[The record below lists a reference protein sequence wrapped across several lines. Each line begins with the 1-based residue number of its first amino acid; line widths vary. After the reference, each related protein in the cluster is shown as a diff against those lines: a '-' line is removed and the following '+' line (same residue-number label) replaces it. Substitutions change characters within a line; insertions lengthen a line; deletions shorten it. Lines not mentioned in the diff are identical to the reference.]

1 MTQLEYLT
9 ALISIIVA
17 LGLTDLAQSLRD
29 LVRPDHRV
37 RWHPLPLLWAAVTL
51 LLIVQIW
58 WGSFEALQMEVF
70 SQAWVFLAYLLMFLV
85 LYLACAFSLPDPDWH
100 GGADRSDPEVLD
112 LHAFYFSAAHRRWF
126 FGTLLVLI
134 VLAEAFTQ
142 TVFVPENRIR
152 TLSLN
157 ATGVVTLGVL
167 MGTDRAWVHWVITAL
182 AFVTVLVSTAT
193 RQLI

>member
-17 LGLTDLAQSLRD
+17 LGLTDLAKSLRH
-29 LVRPDHRV
+29 LIRPDHRV
-37 RWHPLPLLWAAVTL
+37 RWHALPLLWAGVTL

-70 SQAWVFLAYLLMFLV
+70 SHAWVFLAYLLMFLV

-100 GGADRSDPEVLD
+100 TDKDGSGTEVLD
-112 LHAFYFSAAHRRWF
+112 LQTFYFSTAHRRWF

-134 VLAEAFTQ
+134 VLAEIFTQ
-142 TVFVPENRIR
+142 AVLTPESRAQ
-152 TLSLN
+152 TLLRN
-157 ATGVVTLGVL
+157 GTAVILLGVL
-167 MGTDRAWVHWVITAL
+167 MGTDRKWVHWLITAL
-182 AFVTVLVSTAT
+182 VFGLIVVTTAV
-193 RQLI
+193 REPV